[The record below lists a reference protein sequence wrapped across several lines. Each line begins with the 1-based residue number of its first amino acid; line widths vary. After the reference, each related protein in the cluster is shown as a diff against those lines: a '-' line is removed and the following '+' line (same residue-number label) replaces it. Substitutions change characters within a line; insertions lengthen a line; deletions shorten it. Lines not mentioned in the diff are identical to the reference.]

1 MATQTTL
8 GNSRDLSDAKS
19 PWTGFSLG
27 CCGDRT
33 LTALINFLWLPPL
46 RSIQRVQ
53 PPANQDRDRWDNPLA
68 ARYASAEMTGLWSDN
83 HRYTLWRQV
92 WLALAEGEAE
102 LGLPISS
109 QQLAEM
115 RAHLDTIDF
124 SKAADYER
132 RMRHDVF
139 AHLHA
144 FADDCPAARPI
155 IHLGATS
162 AFVTDNTDLVL
173 IRESLDL
180 VAARLAT
187 VIERLSAQALA
198 TKDLVCLGRTHLQPA
213 QPTTIG
219 KRICLWIHDLLL
231 DLEEITHRRKLLR
244 ARGVKGTT
252 GTQASFLELFGGDHA
267 RVRRLD
273 ELVAAK
279 LGFHSSYEVTGQT
292 YTRKIDS
299 QVVTALAG
307 LSESC
312 HKAGNDLRLAAAW
325 GEMEEPFEK
334 DQVGSSAMPYKR
346 NPMRAERMCGLAR
359 FVMGLA
365 VTAGQTAATQWLERT
380 LDDSAPRRL
389 VLPQAFLAADAQL
402 VIYAN
407 IAGGLVVLPGGVRK
421 NLEAHLPFLA
431 SEKIL
436 MAATTAGGDRQ
447 TLHEAL
453 RTHSHAATARIRDG
467 HDNDLAARLVADPLF
482 SGVDLAAAMRADDLA
497 GRSAEQVVEF
507 VAGAVRTALEDCP
520 TRGPEAVLKV

>member
-1 MATQTTL
+1 MNPQRPADP
-8 GNSRDLSDAKS
+8 RD
-19 PWTGFSLG
+19 
-27 CCGDRT
+27 
-33 LTALINFLWLPPL
+33 
-46 RSIQRVQ
+46 V
-53 PPANQDRDRWDNPLA
+53 WDNPLA
-68 ARYASAEMTGLWSDN
+68 TRYASAEMTRLWSDN
-83 HRYTLWRQV
+83 HRYRLWREA
-92 WLALAEGEAE
+92 WLALAEAEAE
-102 LGLPISS
+102 RGLPISGE
-109 QQLAEM
+109 QLAQM
-115 RAHLDTIDF
+115 RAHIEPIDF
-124 SKAADYER
+124 AKAADYER

-139 AHLHA
+139 AHLHT
-144 FADDCPAARPI
+144 FADACPAARPI

-162 AFVTDNTDLVL
+162 AFVTDNVDLVL

-187 VIERLSAQALA
+187 VIERLAARALE

-231 DLEEITHRRKLLR
+231 DLEEVTHRRKLLR

-267 RVRRLD
+267 KVRRLD

-299 QVVTALAG
+299 QVCAALAG
-307 LSESC
+307 VSEST

-325 GEMEEPFEK
+325 GELEEPFESE
-334 DQVGSSAMPYKR
+334 QVGSSAMPYKR

-365 VTAGQTAATQWLERT
+365 ATAGQTAAVQWMERT

-389 VLPQAFLAADAQL
+389 VLPQAFLATDAQL

-407 IAGGLVVLPGGVRK
+407 VAGGLVVLPGGISR

-431 SEKIL
+431 SERLL
-436 MAATTAGGDRQ
+436 MAGTTAGGDRQ
-447 TLHEAL
+447 ELHEAI
-453 RTHSHAATARIRDG
+453 RGHSHAATARIRAG
-467 HDNDLAARLVADPLF
+467 HDNDLIDRLAADPLF
-482 SGVDLAAAMRADDLA
+482 AGVDLQAAMDPQGLA
-497 GRSAEQVVEF
+497 GRASAQVEEF
-507 VAGAVRTALEDCP
+507 VTGAVRTALDDCP
-520 TRGPEAVLKV
+520 VRGPESPLKV

>member
-1 MATQTTL
+1 VPTT
-8 GNSRDLSDAKS
+8 R
-19 PWTGFSLG
+19 
-27 CCGDRT
+27 
-33 LTALINFLWLPPL
+33 LPE
-46 RSIQRVQ
+46 IHRVQ
-53 PPANQDRDRWDNPLA
+53 APTTPDRDRWENPLA
-68 ARYASAEMTGLWSDN
+68 ARYASAEMTRIWSDN
-83 HRYTLWRQV
+83 HRYSLWRRI

-102 LGLPISS
+102 LGLAITPG
-109 QQLAEM
+109 QLAEM

-124 SKAADYER
+124 AKAADYER

-144 FADDCPAARPI
+144 FAEDCPAARPI

-187 VIERLSAQALA
+187 VIERLAARALE
-198 TKDLVCLGRTHLQPA
+198 TRSLVCLGRTHLQPA

-231 DLEEITHRRKLLR
+231 DLEELTHRRTLLR

-252 GTQASFLELFGGDHA
+252 GTQASFLELFAGDHA
-267 RVRRLD
+267 KVRRLD

-279 LGFHSSYEVTGQT
+279 LGFQASYEVTGQT
-292 YTRKIDS
+292 YSRKIDS
-299 QVVTALAG
+299 QVVAVLAG
-307 LSESC
+307 IAESC

-325 GEMEEPFEK
+325 GEMEEPFEQE
-334 DQVGSSAMPYKR
+334 QVGSSAMPYKR
-346 NPMRAERMCGLAR
+346 NPMRSERMCGLGR

-402 VIYAN
+402 VLFAN
-407 IAGGLVVLPGGVRK
+407 IAGGLVVLPGSIRK
-421 NLEAHLPFLA
+421 NLAAHLPFLA

-436 MAATTAGGDRQ
+436 MAGTQAGGDRQ
-447 TLHEAL
+447 ALHEAL
-453 RTHSHAATARIRDG
+453 RTHSHAATARIRAG
-467 HDNDLAARLVADPLF
+467 HDNDLAERLAADPLF
-482 SGVDLAAAMRADDLA
+482 AGVDLAAALAADGLA
-497 GRSAEQVVEF
+497 GRAAEQVEEF
-507 VAGAVRTALEDCP
+507 VAGAVRAALAECP
-520 TRGPEAVLKV
+520 ARGPEAALVV